1 MKRVALY
8 CRVSTVD
15 QHPETQLLDLRQ
27 FAAQKGFQ
35 LVQEYVDHGI
45 CGARAR
51 RPALDKMMEDARR
64 HKFDVLLVWSC
75 DRLARSTKHLL
86 QTLDE
91 LNGFGIQFLSQREA
105 IDTEGPLGRAIIVIV
120 SAMAELE
127 RCIIIERV
135 RAGMRRAKL
144 EGRRIGR
151 QPLQVNLAALL
162 RDRERGL
169 SLNQLAKA
177 HGISK
182 ASVCRVLK
190 QEREAVSRGFEQ
202 TSSVAARNVEKI
214 IDLHRRFRRHKAV
227 HKTIAFEAVDHEH

>member
-1 MKRVALY
+1 MKRAAVY
-8 CRVSTVD
+8 VRVSTVD
-15 QHPETQLLDLRQ
+15 QHPETQLHDLRQ
-27 FAAQKGFQ
+27 FAVQRGFQ
-35 LVQEYVDHGI
+35 IVQEYTDHGFS
-45 CGARAR
+45 GTKAR
-51 RPALDKMMEDARR
+51 RPALDQLMEDARR
-64 HKFDVLLVWSC
+64 RKFDVLMVWSI

-91 LNGFGIQFLSQREA
+91 LNGLGIQFLSQREA
-105 IDTEGPLGRAIIVIV
+105 IDTEGPLGRAIVVIV

-127 RCIIIERV
+127 RCVIIERV

-151 QPLQVNLAALL
+151 APLNVNRVALL

-182 ASVCRVLK
+182 ASVCRVL
-190 QEREAVSRGFEQ
+190 REEKEGVSRGFVQ
-202 TSSVAARNVEKI
+202 T
-214 IDLHRRFRRHKAV
+214 DLALSEPKEVVSPIPLA
-227 HKTIAFEAVDHEH
+227 

>member
-1 MKRVALY
+1 MKRAAVY
-8 CRVSTVD
+8 VRVSTID
-15 QHPETQLLDLRQ
+15 QHPESQTLDLKQ
-27 FAAQKGFQ
+27 FAAQRGFQ
-35 LVQEYVDHGI
+35 IVQEYTDHGFS
-45 CGARAR
+45 GTKAR
-51 RPALDKMMEDARR
+51 RPALDQLMEDARR
-64 HKFDVLLVWSC
+64 HKFDVLMVWSI

-91 LNGFGIQFLSQREA
+91 LNGLGIQFLSQREA
-105 IDTEGPLGRAIIVIV
+105 IDTEGPLGRAIVVIV

-127 RCIIIERV
+127 RCVIIERV

-151 QPLQVNLAALL
+151 APLQVNRTALL

-190 QEREAVSRGFEQ
+190 EEREAVSRGFEQ
-202 TSSVAARNVEKI
+202 TAS
-214 IDLHRRFRRHKAV
+214 
-227 HKTIAFEAVDHEH
+227 AFSEPKEVVSPIPLA